1 MDPKMNLTIQ
11 DYFKNTDVRAKKRP
25 VVKRADASMGRQ
37 RRRFGQILATTQA
50 RSEQGLSKPG
60 GLTIEAYRSLAVRAS
75 SSRAKQNTDVN
86 QSIDCSPGLAA
97 TSRDIPL
104 QAEGAQSATRAT
116 GNTGNR
122 PASIAR
128 VSENL
133 KQIQEKIGRSI
144 EKAAKKYN
152 LAPALLH
159 AMVKTES
166 NYQVRAVSPAGA
178 QGLMQ
183 LMPGT
188 ARDLGVTN
196 PFDIDQNID
205 GGAQYIRWMLDRFG
219 GDLDLALAAYNAG
232 PEAVSRHGDQVPPYR
247 ETRTYIQRV
256 MRHANQRIG

>member
-1 MDPKMNLTIQ
+1 MDPKTNLTIQ
-11 DYFKNTDVRAKKRP
+11 DYFKNTDLRAKRRP
-25 VVKRADASMGRQ
+25 VLNRPDASTARQ

-50 RSEQGLSKPG
+50 RPEEGLSKPG

-75 SSRAKQNTDVN
+75 SSRANQNADAN
-86 QSIDCSPGLAA
+86 QSIERSPGPSPA
-97 TSRDIPL
+97 SRGIPL
-104 QAEGAQSATRAT
+104 EREGANRVA

-122 PASIAR
+122 PASSAR
-128 VSENL
+128 VAENL
-133 KQIQEKIGRSI
+133 RQVQEKIARSI
-144 EKAAKKYN
+144 EKAARKFK

-166 NYQVRAVSPAGA
+166 NYEVRAVSPAGA

-183 LMPGT
+183 LMPET
-188 ARDLGVTN
+188 AKDLGVTD
-196 PFDIDQNID
+196 PFDIEQNIN
-205 GGAQYIRWMLDRFG
+205 GGAQYIRWMLDRFDG
-219 GDLDLALAAYNAG
+219 ELDLALAAYNAG